1 MNEQKITVENYEQMV
16 VQSDRPVLVDFWA
29 PWCVYCRRLGPAF
42 DQLAAEQ
49 AEVLRAV
56 KVNIDEEPGLASREQ
71 VDTIPTLILYGGG
84 QRLGAIVAPKSKAEI
99 EAFIWEALS
108 R

>member
-1 MNEQKITVENYEQMV
+1 M
-16 VQSDRPVLVDFWA
+16 
-29 PWCVYCRRLGPAF
+29 
-42 DQLAAEQ
+42 
-49 AEVLRAV
+49 

-84 QRLGAIVAPKSKAEI
+84 QRLGSIVAPKSKAEI
-99 EAFIWEALS
+99 EAFIREALS

>member
-71 VDTIPTLILYGGG
+71 VDTSPTLILYGGG
-84 QRLGAIVAPKSKAEI
+84 QRLGSIVAPKSKAEI
-99 EAFIWEALS
+99 EAFIREALS